1 MLRNKTIKKIIVT
14 ILTFILTLSVN
25 LFGCNCYLTGK
36 GLVADDYFIYWI
48 SGDGSFAGLIGLTE
62 LGRQQEYLI
71 VPQYVDGVI
80 PVEQVGGTTNQ
91 LKHVIKEYGEDCA
104 GFNSS
109 VLKRIYVPFYLEEIW
124 VNEEEVGDKARDDFN
139 IMFLGANEYAQH
151 DFTRMKISYKAYAD
165 YSDYVGE
172 PDNCKITL
180 RYEDSGRMF
189 SFLPANVAYLYNYE
203 EAPNEGGYWVD
214 DYDGEVI
221 SYVPENPVRE
231 GYTFDGWYKE
241 PECINKWDFAKDIV
255 PKKIIKN
262 YVSKETGH
270 NYVKYEYKQTS
281 LYAKWSQ
288 K

>member
-1 MLRNKTIKKIIVT
+1 MLKNKRIKRLTVIV
-14 ILTFILTLSVN
+14 LTFILTFSVN
-25 LFGCNCYLTGK
+25 LLGCNCYLTGK

-80 PVEQVGGTTNQ
+80 PVEQVGRTTNQ
-91 LKHVIKEYGEDCA
+91 LKHVAKEYGDDCA

-124 VNEEEVGDKARDDFN
+124 VNEEEIGDKARDDFAVV
-139 IMFLGANEYAQH
+139 IFDVKEIEAYPPIGVKL
-151 DFTRMKISYKAYAD
+151 SYKAYSDRVD
-165 YSDYVGE
+165 YYGE
-172 PDNCKITL
+172 PNNLKVHLD
-180 RYEDSGRMF
+180 YDSQGRQKNMT
-189 SFLPANVAYLYNYE
+189 PANVTYLYNYE
-203 EAPNEGGYWVD
+203 EAPNEGDYWVD

-231 GYTFDGWYKE
+231 GYTFGGWYKE
-241 PECINKWDFAKDIV
+241 PECINKWNFTKDIV
-255 PKKIIKN
+255 PKKTVYLYKN
-262 YVSKETGH
+262 EEIHSEYFVYSYFET
-270 NYVKYEYKQTS
+270 K